1 MFISL
6 PTVLTQFE
14 CSCPLQETLEIQVDY
29 MTIRKKRASWWSV
42 DNRTLMK

>member
-1 MFISL
+1 MITLMFISL

-29 MTIRKKRASWWSV
+29 MTIRKKGHPG
-42 DNRTLMK
+42 DQ